1 VRRARIRSLSALL
14 AAIVLSAGCAAT
26 RPVALKNV
34 IVSYE
39 TQPVAGQPAVS
50 FGPKRTD
57 KMLIFPD
64 HVVLFYEDQS
74 GVFVPLDARMK
85 WFKWSR
91 E

>member
-1 VRRARIRSLSALL
+1 MRRAGTRSLLALL
-14 AAIVLSAGCAAT
+14 AAIVLSAGCAT
-26 RPVALKNV
+26 THPVVLKNV

-39 TQPVAGQPAVS
+39 TQAVPDQPPVS

-57 KMLIFPD
+57 KTLIYPD